1 MGKMGRGDFASFVSK
16 ANVFINERSECL
28 HFFIHFQPVFSFLT
42 AFLSCDRVSFSG
54 ESYV

>member
-54 ESYV
+54 ESYA